1 MKNATGIGTSKCAKK
16 FDLASIRPNL
26 VKLDIDK
33 LETVPTNLNNLKS
46 KVDKLDV
53 DWLIPAP
60 VALSELYDVVK
71 NDDVYNSKIKDKIP
85 DFTSLLTSD
94 LLANSAFFKTDF
106 VA

>member
-16 FDLASIRPNL
+16 FDLARIRPNL

-53 DWLIPAP
+53 D
-60 VALSELYDVVK
+60 
-71 NDDVYNSKIKDKIP
+71 
-85 DFTSLLTSD
+85 
-94 LLANSAFFKTDF
+94 
-106 VA
+106 